1 MNDSQNGMNNMNNPN
16 EIQNAAQNDYYNNDA
31 YYNNS
36 NYDNYNNYSDTT
48 YEEKEKKNGIWW
60 KILLVVLVLLIIIIL
75 LLKFCTGGVSNDE
88 KYVKLKSEICTAAE
102 EYLNNNPNLLDR
114 TTPGTSVIIR
124 FSKLADAN
132 LISAKIENPYYNGG
146 LFKKG
151 TEEKYYPMNSSVRL
165 QVNNDGS
172 LNCELVDNAN
182 DTTAPELRLNGDA
195 VISLA
200 VGTEFSDPGYTATDD
215 YDGDITDKVVRSGN
229 VDYSKAGEYTLTYT
243 VSDSAGNTTS
253 KTRKV
258 IYEEFANIDITLGS
272 ILDGV
277 TPMISLKGANPYC
290 LVKGN
295 QYVEPGATATDNVD
309 GNITDRIAVTNK
321 VTGNLMGAFR
331 VVYKVSDSSGNEA
344 IAYRAVIV
352 TTECPEEKQ
361 PELVANNAPV
371 ITLIG
376 KSAVTVAKGTEY
388 IDLGA
393 TAYDKEDGDLTS
405 KIVTDTS
412 AVNTSKAGVYKVH
425 YRVTDSQGELATA
438 VRTVT
443 VKEAVS
449 GNPSVRFT
457 GKKENIKI
465 EVGKGNDSL
474 LSAPAAVN
482 ENGVAVAVTRRIEDY
497 VTKAGVS
504 AIDWNRVGKYR
515 VIYTATHGNGVIT
528 QEKSIIVTIY
538 ETNVVIGGPDTITI
552 TKRDSG
558 CDLSE
563 ADLVKAGVTFTASGN
578 NTPIVKISN
587 GSGIACKVGSYE
599 IVVSASTTEG
609 DPVTKKIKV
618 NVIEGSSTI
627 DVTAPSKVV
636 IIGNSLNPS
645 NVYNTNELWA
655 GGDKTGVTI
664 SFRATPAKNTE
675 IAHFEWS
682 TNCSDSNGEIS
693 RMSATDGMKTFTE
706 EGKNSICIRAVTTAG
721 VKGPWSNP
729 VKVYIDRTGPVVV
742 FTHTWADKENDWHN
756 KALTLTYKATD
767 SGSDLDHFEYTYD
780 DVKAK
785 KAEEITTHNEA
796 TGSLTVQENTEPS
809 RPKLFVYVRAVD
821 KAGNRGE
828 WTINPAYANIDTVKP
843 NAPTL
848 TVEGNNTKIVKLNA
862 TFKDGES
869 VRPSGFGKLIYTIN
883 GGTEL
888 EELTQLITMPS
899 NTTQANV
906 TSNVKVW
913 AVDKAGNR
921 SDGFAEETV
930 TVAPMKKPATGVD
943 ITNNGDKVTNGG
955 ACKAGNIYVGDSFT
969 LVAKPTPADA
979 DEKDVIWSSSNGS
992 VATVDADGKVTI
1004 KSSGN
1009 ATITAKIG
1017 NASTTCTISSTTQVE
1032 PGYTPSTGDSGC
1044 YGKSTPVGKG
1054 WCRCDYNKHDWV
1066 CENDGNGSSGNKPSG
1081 GGSGGNNTKP
1091 SKTTTT
1097 KCKYSTSG
1105 ACENDNRPKCDNV
1118 YGTSM
1123 PVCTRGSNGCYS
1135 FDYCKEVDIVCKVSN
1150 CAKCSSNNYCS
1161 SCNDGFEL
1169 KSGKCVKKQQKN
1181 QRCTASY
1188 SNDRSTTTK
1197 SFTGPNASNDCD
1209 SFCSGRT
1216 SCSCSC
1222 KTLNY

>member
-1 MNDSQNGMNNMNNPN
+1 ML
-16 EIQNAAQNDYYNNDA
+16 EIQH
-31 YYNNS
+31 
-36 NYDNYNNYSDTT
+36 
-48 YEEKEKKNGIWW
+48 
-60 KILLVVLVLLIIIIL
+60 
-75 LLKFCTGGVSNDE
+75 LKQE
-88 KYVKLKSEICTAAE
+88 
-102 EYLNNNPNLLDR
+102 
-114 TTPGTSVIIR
+114 
-124 FSKLADAN
+124 
-132 LISAKIENPYYNGG
+132 
-146 LFKKG
+146 
-151 TEEKYYPMNSSVRL
+151 
-165 QVNNDGS
+165 
-172 LNCELVDNAN
+172 
-182 DTTAPELRLNGDA
+182 
-195 VISLA
+195 
-200 VGTEFSDPGYTATDD
+200 
-215 YDGDITDKVVRSGN
+215 
-229 VDYSKAGEYTLTYT
+229 
-243 VSDSAGNTTS
+243 
-253 KTRKV
+253 KV

-393 TAYDKEDGDLTS
+393 TAYDKEDGDITS

-618 NVIEGSSTI
+618 NVIEGNTGPVI
-627 DVTAPSKVV
+627 DVTAPSKVT

-721 VKGPWSNP
+721 VK
-729 VKVYIDRTGPVVV
+729 
-742 FTHTWADKENDWHN
+742 
-756 KALTLTYKATD
+756 
-767 SGSDLDHFEYTYD
+767 DL
-780 DVKAK
+780 
-785 KAEEITTHNEA
+785 
-796 TGSLTVQENTEPS
+796 G
-809 RPKLFVYVRAVD
+809 
-821 KAGNRGE
+821 
-828 WTINPAYANIDTVKP
+828 
-843 NAPTL
+843 
-848 TVEGNNTKIVKLNA
+848 
-862 TFKDGES
+862 
-869 VRPSGFGKLIYTIN
+869 LI
-883 GGTEL
+883 
-888 EELTQLITMPS
+888 Q
-899 NTTQANV
+899 
-906 TSNVKVW
+906 
-913 AVDKAGNR
+913 
-921 SDGFAEETV
+921 
-930 TVAPMKKPATGVD
+930 
-943 ITNNGDKVTNGG
+943 
-955 ACKAGNIYVGDSFT
+955 
-969 LVAKPTPADA
+969 
-979 DEKDVIWSSSNGS
+979 
-992 VATVDADGKVTI
+992 
-1004 KSSGN
+1004 
-1009 ATITAKIG
+1009 
-1017 NASTTCTISSTTQVE
+1017 
-1032 PGYTPSTGDSGC
+1032 
-1044 YGKSTPVGKG
+1044 
-1054 WCRCDYNKHDWV
+1054 
-1066 CENDGNGSSGNKPSG
+1066 
-1081 GGSGGNNTKP
+1081 
-1091 SKTTTT
+1091 
-1097 KCKYSTSG
+1097 
-1105 ACENDNRPKCDNV
+1105 
-1118 YGTSM
+1118 
-1123 PVCTRGSNGCYS
+1123 
-1135 FDYCKEVDIVCKVSN
+1135 
-1150 CAKCSSNNYCS
+1150 
-1161 SCNDGFEL
+1161 
-1169 KSGKCVKKQQKN
+1169 
-1181 QRCTASY
+1181 
-1188 SNDRSTTTK
+1188 
-1197 SFTGPNASNDCD
+1197 
-1209 SFCSGRT
+1209 
-1216 SCSCSC
+1216 
-1222 KTLNY
+1222 

>member
-538 ETNVVIGGPDTITI
+538 ETSVVIGGPDTITI

-627 DVTAPSKVV
+627 DVTAPSKVT

-913 AVDKAGNR
+913 AVDKAGNK

-943 ITNNGDKVTNGG
+943 ITNNGDKVTDGG
-955 ACKAGNIYVGDSFT
+955 ACKAGTIYVGDSFT
-969 LVAKPTPADA
+969 LVAKPKPADA

-1017 NASTTCTISSTTQVE
+1017 NVSTTCTISSTTQVE

-1044 YGKSTPVGKG
+1044 YGQPTPVGKG
-1054 WCRCDYNKHDWV
+1054 WCRCDYNKHGWV
-1066 CENDGNGSSGNKPSG
+1066 CENDGQGGSS
-1081 GGSGGNNTKP
+1081 GNNTKP

-1097 KCKYSTSG
+1097 NTSDGSSSGNKCAYLSAGQCMG
-1105 ACENDNRPKCDNV
+1105 AT
-1118 YGTSM
+1118 GQS
-1123 PVCTRGSNGCYS
+1123 CTLDTNGCFVPNGPAYVKPTPTTKAS
-1135 FDYCKEVDIVCKVSN
+1135 G
-1150 CAKCSSNNYCS
+1150 CSSYNSDGSCYGCRSGYVKVDGICKKIEVNKGEKYNNSTACTNAGCKWS
-1161 SCNDGFEL
+1161 NHTC
-1169 KSGKCVKKQQKN
+1169 KC
-1181 QRCTASY
+1181 
-1188 SNDRSTTTK
+1188 
-1197 SFTGPNASNDCD
+1197 
-1209 SFCSGRT
+1209 
-1216 SCSCSC
+1216 
-1222 KTLNY
+1222 

>member
-1 MNDSQNGMNNMNNPN
+1 MNDNQNGMNNMNNPN

-88 KYVKLKSEICTAAE
+88 KYVKLKNEICTAAE

-538 ETNVVIGGPDTITI
+538 ETSVVIGGPDTITI

-599 IVVSASTTEG
+599 IVVSASTTGG

-627 DVTAPSKVV
+627 DVTAPSKVT

-767 SGSDLDHFEYTYD
+767 LGSDLDHFEYTYD

-913 AVDKAGNR
+913 AVDKAGNK

-943 ITNNGDKVTNGG
+943 ITNNGDKVTDGG
-955 ACKAGNIYVGDSFT
+955 ACKAGTIYVGDSFT
-969 LVAKPTPADA
+969 LVAKPKPADA

-1017 NASTTCTISSTTQVE
+1017 NVSTTCTISSTTQVE

-1135 FDYCKEVDIVCKVSN
+1135 FDYCKEVGIVCKVSN

-1161 SCNDGFEL
+1161 SCNDGYVL
-1169 KSGKCVKKQQKN
+1169 KNGQCIKSCDYYSEKDCLSEN
-1181 QRCTASY
+1181 NRCTLI
-1188 SNDRSTTTK
+1188 NGCWVPK
-1197 SFTGPNASNDCD
+1197 
-1209 SFCSGRT
+1209 
-1216 SCSCSC
+1216 
-1222 KTLNY
+1222 K

>member
-1 MNDSQNGMNNMNNPN
+1 MNDNQNGMNNMNNPN

-88 KYVKLKSEICTAAE
+88 KYVKLKNEICTAAE

-482 ENGVAVAVTRRIEDY
+482 ENGVAVAVTKRIEDY

-609 DPVTKKIKV
+609 NVVTKTIKV

-627 DVTAPSKVV
+627 DVTAPSKVT

-706 EGKNSICIRAVTTAG
+706 EGKNNICIRAVTTAG

-821 KAGNRGE
+821 KAGNKGE

-943 ITNNGDKVTNGG
+943 ITNNGDKVTDGG

-969 LVAKPTPADA
+969 LVAKPKPADA

-1044 YGKSTPVGKG
+1044 YGSTHPPVQGK
-1054 WCRCDYNKHDWV
+1054 WCWCDYNKRGWV
-1066 CENDGNGSSGNKPSG
+1066 CENDGQGGSSGNKPSG

-1097 KCKYSTSG
+1097 TKKTCNISGCAQYSLDDECYCILCEFGYESTSG
-1105 ACENDNRPKCDNV
+1105 GCEKQTINPNK
-1118 YGTSM
+1118 T
-1123 PVCTRGSNGCYS
+1123 T
-1135 FDYCKEVDIVCKVSN
+1135 
-1150 CAKCSSNNYCS
+1150 
-1161 SCNDGFEL
+1161 
-1169 KSGKCVKKQQKN
+1169 KSTKKTTK
-1181 QRCTASY
+1181 
-1188 SNDRSTTTK
+1188 TTTK
-1197 SFTGPNASNDCD
+1197 KNNRTD
-1209 SFCSGRT
+1209 S
-1216 SCSCSC
+1216 
-1222 KTLNY
+1222 LN